1 MVFIVYGTTGEL
13 IKLIPLITELKKKN
27 QCYTIAFVQQE
38 EQLQK
43 FFHAYPH
50 IPKPDLWLVN
60 GFRHRDLDKFP
71 QMAVWLIKAYIAF
84 AKHKKTISAAAN
96 RDKSKNIVLVHGDT
110 VTTVFGGH
118 VAKMLKFK
126 LGHIEAGLRSFNIF
140 HPFPEELDR
149 RIVSKLARVHFA
161 PGNVPVVNLK
171 NANVKGEIIDTKI
184 NTVYDSIKFAAKQ
197 DAAVDL
203 GKLPSKYGVVSI
215 HRNELLV
222 NKKVFTQTLKTL
234 SEYAEK
240 RHMVFLQ
247 HPITLARI
255 ESLGL
260 TYLLKDRFTYVPKLD
275 YFSFMKLLNGADFV
289 VTDSGGLQEECTYLN
304 IPCMVHRKATERMEG
319 LDEGIVQLSYY
330 NDATLRA
337 FLENPDALRQK
348 HPIKPK
354 SPTGIITDYLI
365 SNGYV
370 KK

>member
-13 IKLIPLITELKKKN
+13 IKLIPLITELKRKN
-27 QCYTIAFVQQE
+27 QCYTVAFVQQE

-43 FFHAYPH
+43 FFKAYPH

-60 GFRHRDLDKFP
+60 GYRYRDLDKFP
-71 QMAVWLIKAYIAF
+71 QMAVWLIKARLAF
-84 AKHKKTISAAAN
+84 ARHKKTIIAAAHKN
-96 RDKSKNIVLVHGDT
+96 RSKNIVLVHGDT
-110 VTTVFGGH
+110 VTTVFGGY
-118 VAKMLKFK
+118 VAKKLKFK

-149 RIVSKLARVHFA
+149 RIVSKMAKVHFA
-161 PGNVPVVNLK
+161 PGTVPTENLR
-171 NANVKGEIIDTKI
+171 NARVKGEIIDTKI
-184 NTVYDSIKFAAKQ
+184 NTVYDSIKFAARQ
-197 DAAVDL
+197 DPAVDL
-203 GKLPSKYGVVSI
+203 GKLPSKYGIVSI
-215 HRNELLV
+215 HRNELLI

-260 TYLLKDRFTYVPKLD
+260 SHLLEDRFTYVPKLD

-319 LDEGIVQLSYY
+319 LDEGLVQLSYY
-330 NDATLRA
+330 NDTTLRN

-348 HPIKPK
+348 HPVKPK
-354 SPTGIITDYLI
+354 SPTGVILKYLKD
-365 SNGYV
+365 NGHINT
-370 KK
+370 